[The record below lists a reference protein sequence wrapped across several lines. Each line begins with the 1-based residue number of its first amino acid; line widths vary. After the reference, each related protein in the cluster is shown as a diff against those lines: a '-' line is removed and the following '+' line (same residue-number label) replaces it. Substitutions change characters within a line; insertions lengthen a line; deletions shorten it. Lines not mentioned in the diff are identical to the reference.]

1 MIAVLA
7 AAAAV
12 LLPPDAVL
20 AKYQAALAA
29 LIEPRVFSVEYTL
42 EQMGTRSVQ
51 QTHRIFR
58 SGSDERDEILAVNG
72 NRLKSPTVRIFRG
85 RRYRYAASTLAPKP
99 AAYTFTYAGT
109 HKDGRHVDYVFRLA
123 PKAGKPAFAL
133 TQVAV
138 DGVSFLPASVSFATT
153 AHEGRGS
160 VTFAKSEKYWVA
172 SGASASAHAAAGT
185 ALERLTFSGWRFPAS
200 LPRSTFAAPRP
211 LPTLP
216 PAQ

>member
-12 LLPPDAVL
+12 LLSPDAVL
-20 AKYQAALAA
+20 ARYQAALTA
-29 LIEPRVFSVEYTL
+29 LREPRVFSVEYTL

-99 AAYTFTYAGT
+99 AAYSFTYAGT
-109 HKDGRHVDYVFRLA
+109 HKNGRHADYVFHLA
-123 PKAGKPAFAL
+123 PRTGKPAFAF
-133 TQVAV
+133 TQVAI
-138 DGVSFLPASVSFATT
+138 DGVTFLPTSVSFATA

-160 VTFAKSEKYWVA
+160 VAFLKAGKYWVA
-172 SGASASAHAAAGT
+172 ASASASARAATGVAQ
-185 ALERLTFSGWRFPAS
+185 ERLTFTGWRFPPS

-211 LPTLP
+211 LPSTI
-216 PAQ
+216 PAP

>member
-7 AAAAV
+7 AAAAM
-12 LLPPDAVL
+12 LLPPDAAL

-29 LIEPRVFSVEYTL
+29 LHEPRVFSVEYTL

-72 NRLKSPTVRIFRG
+72 NRLKSPTVRIFRN
-85 RRYRYAASTLAPKP
+85 RRYRYSVSTLAPKP
-99 AAYTFTYAGT
+99 EAYAFVYAGT

-123 PKAGKPAFAL
+123 PRAGKPAFAF
-133 TQVAV
+133 TQVAI
-138 DGVSFLPASVSFATT
+138 DGVSFLPASISFATA
-153 AHEGRGS
+153 AHEGRGG
-160 VTFAKSEKYWVA
+160 VTFVKADKYWVA
-172 SGASASAHAAAGT
+172 ASANASARAANGV

-211 LPTLP
+211 LPSA
-216 PAQ
+216 PAK